1 MEKFY
6 VVGKVNMRSK
16 ELEFVHDII
25 NDKPVKTISLDY
37 SFVDF
42 VAKKFDK
49 LSDARAFKK
58 KVNAAGDIVNCDFS
72 VFLIK
77 RGYKLGTYQFI
88 AKEV

>member
-6 VVGKVNMRSK
+6 VVGKVNLRSK
-16 ELEFVHDII
+16 EIEYVYNII
-25 NDKPVKTISLDY
+25 NDKPVSTISLDY
-37 SFVDF
+37 SFTNF

-49 LSDARAFKK
+49 LSDARAFKN
-58 KVNAAGDIVNCDFS
+58 KVNDAGDIVNCDYC

-77 RGYKLGTYQFI
+77 RGFKLGAYQFI